1 MQNIDD
7 VLLRKH
13 CKEGAYVVT
22 YFWVPHKKM
31 KKIQKNTHKKIY
43 SEGKKIRVRKGCWNY
58 HKMAR
63 NWLRRFR
70 NTRIEI

>member
-1 MQNIDD
+1 LDSQ
-7 VLLRKH
+7 
-13 CKEGAYVVT
+13 
-22 YFWVPHKKM
+22 KKK
-31 KKIQKNTHKKIY
+31 KKIQKNTHQKNIFGRNKKKI
-43 SEGKKIRVRKGCWNY
+43 GVRKGCWNY

>member
-1 MQNIDD
+1 LGSPQKI
-7 VLLRKH
+7 
-13 CKEGAYVVT
+13 
-22 YFWVPHKKM
+22 
-31 KKIQKNTHKKIY
+31 KKIQKNTHQKNIFGRNKKKI
-43 SEGKKIRVRKGCWNY
+43 EVRKGCWNY

>member
-43 SEGKKIRVRKGCWNY
+43 SEGKKK
-58 HKMAR
+58 
-63 NWLRRFR
+63 
-70 NTRIEI
+70 